1 MFYHFRALGVVNQCV
16 PRTAPD
22 GLKHLYDRNSPGNTA
37 NQNETKDKGGIEID
51 YELLLSNVENMLIA
65 DKARL
70 FRREMKPKDLLVK
83 SNPGLFGNMHPDITN
98 PRDMYN
104 FLSKRKFPKLADDE
118 SSFYRQKSV
127 FEERLPRS
135 NSFKDLNKSSKAKI
149 QKKYHFHSH
158 QDLSLIE
165 KKDPSLAALNSNA
178 PHVGP
183 EEMTRLPEREKTM
196 MTNFNLPALND
207 VGNETGKE
215 EINDGAVT
223 SVSLPLIR
231 SAPSDNVAKS
241 KYSEDRARN
250 VKANSN
256 RTRTNVTFNSKLDKW
271 FSEMPSDVTDK
282 ADRAIME
289 DIIRERMAA
298 YQHDIRSNEK
308 ISKLKRHHT
317 HLKSLSQIQHQYLEL
332 RAETTPK
339 PNRSDLN
346 LGHYKLKQKSSL
358 NLKTEMTE
366 LGGDKETYKK
376 TRPPIIQTGEGC
388 LYNEMS
394 KEFSKSKQQG
404 LNGVKTIN
412 LDQFAVDAYKLN
424 PNRRFTFAQLQNVQ
438 NNRILDEINEDSMRR
453 RADKEH
459 WLRMREAK
467 THPSIVNIGMVKER
481 KENSRTSQLKQA
493 LSVVK
498 VDAVR
503 GGDQSNEHAP
513 PDFNASGDNHS
524 ISSRSSGNNKPKK
537 QYPSKLALSKFNTL
551 EVFGGSKYG
560 NGENNTTRYGNPLI
574 KYDLRYARPPQVKG
588 SKELDN
594 SASGVISRPPQEM
607 ATVDFQFGAGEVI
620 ITRKATNGGSTNSGD
635 GGLLNSPN
643 APPNNTEYSGLTPHT
658 HTTNGDN
665 DEPNYPVQNIDPN
678 YLSPKSETDKKAEVN
693 DLQKPQLGIDKATS
707 PL

>member
-215 EINDGAVT
+215 EVNDGAVT

-241 KYSEDRARN
+241 KYSEDRVRK

-289 DIIRERMAA
+289 DIIRERMAT

-366 LGGDKETYKK
+366 LGGDKETYKN

-388 LYNEMS
+388 LYKEMS
-394 KEFSKSKQQG
+394 KEFSKSKQEG

-438 NNRILDEINEDSMRR
+438 HNRILDEFNEDAMRR

-459 WLRMREAK
+459 WLRMSEAK

-498 VDAVR
+498 VDTVK

-560 NGENNTTRYGNPLI
+560 NGENDTTRYGNPLI
-574 KYDLRYARPPQVKG
+574 KYDLRYARPSQVKG

-658 HTTNGDN
+658 HTTGDN

-693 DLQKPQLGIDKATS
+693 DLQKPQLGVDKATS

>member
-1 MFYHFRALGVVNQCV
+1 MYNFRALGIVNHCV
-16 PRTAPD
+16 PRTAPG
-22 GLKHLYDRNSPGNTA
+22 GLKHLYDRDSPGNTA
-37 NQNETKDKGGIEID
+37 NQNETNDKGGIEID

-70 FRREMKPKDLLVK
+70 LRREMKPKDLLVK

-118 SSFYRQKSV
+118 SSFYRQKSLYD
-127 FEERLPRS
+127 EPLPRS

-178 PHVGP
+178 PHFGP
-183 EEMTRLPEREKTM
+183 EEMARLPEKEKTM

-207 VGNETGKE
+207 IGNETGKE
-215 EINDGAVT
+215 EGNDGAVT

-231 SAPSDNVAKS
+231 SAPSDNAAKG
-241 KYSEDRARN
+241 KHSEDRVRK

-289 DIIRERMAA
+289 DLIRERLTA
-298 YQHDIRSNEK
+298 YHQDIRSNEK
-308 ISKLKRHHT
+308 ISKIRRHHT

-332 RAETTPK
+332 RAETTK
-339 PNRSDLN
+339 PSRSDLN

-358 NLKTEMTE
+358 NLKTEMTDR
-366 LGGDKETYKK
+366 GGDKEIFKNS
-376 TRPPIIQTGEGC
+376 RPIIQTGEGC

-394 KEFSKSKQQG
+394 KEFSKSKQES

-438 NNRILDEINEDSMRR
+438 HNRMLDEINEDTMRR

-459 WLRMREAK
+459 WLRMSKGK
-467 THPSIVNIGMVKER
+467 THPSIVNIGMDKER
-481 KENSRTSQLKQA
+481 KENPRTSQLKQA

-498 VDAVR
+498 VDAVK

-524 ISSRSSGNNKPKK
+524 TSSKSSGNKPKK

-551 EVFGGSKYG
+551 EVFGGNKYG
-560 NGENNTTRYGNPLI
+560 NGDNDSYQDTGRYGNPLI
-574 KYDLRYARPPQVKG
+574 KYDLRYARPPQAKG

-594 SASGVISRPPQEM
+594 SASGVISRQPQEM

-620 ITRKATNGGSTNSGD
+620 ITRKTTNGGSTTSGD

-665 DEPNYPVQNIDPN
+665 DEPTYPVQNIDPN

-693 DLQKPQLGIDKATS
+693 DVQKPQLSVDKATS
-707 PL
+707 PF

>member
-215 EINDGAVT
+215 EVNDGAVT

-241 KYSEDRARN
+241 KYSEDRARK

-289 DIIRERMAA
+289 DIIRERMAT

-332 RAETTPK
+332 RAEITPK

-366 LGGDKETYKK
+366 LGGDKETYKN

-388 LYNEMS
+388 LYKEMS
-394 KEFSKSKQQG
+394 KEFSKSKQEG

-438 NNRILDEINEDSMRR
+438 HNRILDEFNEDAMRR

-459 WLRMREAK
+459 WLRMSEAK

-498 VDAVR
+498 VDTVK

-537 QYPSKLALSKFNTL
+537 QYPPKLALSKFNTL

-560 NGENNTTRYGNPLI
+560 NGENDTTRYGNPLI
-574 KYDLRYARPPQVKG
+574 KYDLRYARPSQVKG

-658 HTTNGDN
+658 HTTGDN

-693 DLQKPQLGIDKATS
+693 DLQKPQLGVDKATS

>member
-1 MFYHFRALGVVNQCV
+1 MFYHFRALGVVDQCV
-16 PRTAPD
+16 PRTAPG

-37 NQNETKDKGGIEID
+37 NQNETKDKEGIEID

-241 KYSEDRARN
+241 KYSEDRARK

-289 DIIRERMAA
+289 DIIRERMAV

-366 LGGDKETYKK
+366 LGGDKETYKN

-424 PNRRFTFAQLQNVQ
+424 PNRRFTFAHLQNVQ
-438 NNRILDEINEDSMRR
+438 HNRILDEINEDTMRR

-459 WLRMREAK
+459 WLRMSEAK

-498 VDAVR
+498 VDAVK

-513 PDFNASGDNHS
+513 PDCNASGDNHS

-551 EVFGGSKYG
+551 EVFGESKYG
-560 NGENNTTRYGNPLI
+560 NGENDTTRYGNPLI

-620 ITRKATNGGSTNSGD
+620 ITRKATNSGSMNSGD

-678 YLSPKSETDKKAEVN
+678 YLSPKSETDKKAEVT
-693 DLQKPQLGIDKATS
+693 DLQKPQLGVDKATS